1 MLLHTSST
9 RQSDFLTA
17 FFIGCDSDRLGGGN
31 YGLGGGLIDNGSG
44 GLGCMGSG
52 SGYILTL
59 ASTTLADSHNG
70 FVAVVNS
77 KVSFSAGNLST
88 KAQADFS
95 MWQ

>member
-31 YGLGGGLIDNGSG
+31 YGLGGGLIENGS